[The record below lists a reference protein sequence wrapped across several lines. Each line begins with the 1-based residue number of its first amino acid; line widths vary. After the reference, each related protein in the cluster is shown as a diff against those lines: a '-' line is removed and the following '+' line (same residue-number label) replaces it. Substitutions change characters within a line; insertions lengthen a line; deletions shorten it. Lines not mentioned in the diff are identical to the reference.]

1 MFYCFR
7 CGGRGEFWL
16 YSNQSFHQS
25 MFSAIVQLLT
35 TTLDFMATLGMQLW
49 VPAIGI
55 LNIHMR
61 SFEEKVF
68 SVKSFGPRV
77 GSWAPNV
84 SI

>member
-1 MFYCFR
+1 MLPLWWK
-7 CGGRGEFWL
+7 GGALALLKPELSPVNVFG
-16 YSNQSFHQS
+16 
-25 MFSAIVQLLT
+25 IVQLLT
-35 TTLDFMATLGMQLW
+35 TTLDFMATLGMQLL

-61 SFEEKVF
+61 SFEEKGF

>member
-7 CGGRGEFWL
+7 CGGRGGAL
-16 YSNQSFHQS
+16 
-25 MFSAIVQLLT
+25 ALLKPELSPVNVFGHRST

-55 LNIHMR
+55 FNIHMR
-61 SFEEKVF
+61 SFEEKGF